1 MRPTH
6 GLIYAQVPIDAG
18 SLAEPFFAPDAKA
31 FMHDAKAF
39 GALSHSVKVDAAM
52 AGQYDAVC
60 LCGGH
65 GTCVDFYGP
74 AAAALKA
81 VVEGT
86 YAAGKVVGAVCHGPI
101 GLLECTK
108 TDGTPLV
115 AGLEVTCFSDA
126 RTSVLASR
134 RWREGCPHRSRKTR
148 SARRRP

>member
-1 MRPTH
+1 M
-6 GLIYAQVPIDAG
+6 IYAQVPIDAG

-39 GALSHSVKVDAAM
+39 GALAHSVKVDAAM

-101 GLLECTK
+101 GLCSCGVLYYLRVVRVGIACHVASMAPRV
-108 TDGTPLV
+108 TP
-115 AGLEVTCFSDA
+115 S
-126 RTSVLASR
+126 
-134 RWREGCPHRSRKTR
+134 TR
-148 SARRRP
+148 SSRCPTQAMKKK